1 MIIINNEKVIDL
13 DFSFWLNNQ
22 LTMKDIYNILETSD
36 LSEEQKS
43 FKNNYKKFES
53 IEGEQER
60 WYSLEEATYII
71 NGNYFLTYNED
82 IKKRNVTLDF
92 VKNKTNNILNNIKNG
107 TNQNCNEYHYPQK
120 RKFPSKKIKY
130 VNESMI
136 DEILRDDV
144 TKPEKIEFGNL
155 PSKELLPNQDKI
167 VNYIQGFKHI
177 HNKKLIIDY
186 LNQLSIT
193 MAQSLDDLRYFS
205 NRLSRLKYNIQFSRK
220 IAQNIHRN
228 GDIDTKEKYDRLKA
242 EYSNLLKRCIQFS
255 NKYLDIIDIK
265 NIFNIYDTRRIVINM
280 SDNVKVWDIPDI
292 NNEQIIKDDLKKFV
306 NLKKEQYLGDARWSR
321 NKILEDLNEIEVNP
335 TTSLNGTTEMD
346 IVAEW
351 MYKNKTKVAHDIINR
366 ELNTIYELLNGMLKA
381 EYTQF
386 MIYIRTSYDL
396 AKTYNEKSF

>member
-205 NRLSRLKYNIQFSRK
+205 NRLSRLKDNIQFSRK

>member
-36 LSEEQKS
+36 LSEKQKN

-71 NGNYFLTYNED
+71 NGNSFLFYNEG

-92 VKNKTNNILNNIKNG
+92 VKNKTNNILNDIKNG

-130 VNESMI
+130 VNASMI
-136 DEILRDDV
+136 DEILRDYV

-193 MAQSLDDLRYFS
+193 MAQSLDDVRYFS
-205 NRLSRLKYNIQFSRK
+205 NRLSKLKDNIQTSRK

-228 GDIDTKEKYDRLKA
+228 RDIDTKEKYDRLKA

-280 SDNVKVWDIPDI
+280 SDNVKIWDIPNI

-306 NLKKEQYLGDARWSR
+306 NLKKEQYLGDARWSK

-346 IVAEW
+346 IVTEW
-351 MYKNKTKVAHDIINR
+351 MYKNKTKVAHDIINK
-366 ELNTIYELLNGMLKA
+366 ELDNIYELLNGMLKY

-386 MIYIRTSYDL
+386 MIYIRTRYDL
-396 AKTYNEKSF
+396 AKTYNKKSV

>member
-36 LSEEQKS
+36 LSEEQKN

-71 NGNYFLTYNED
+71 NGNSFLFYNEG

-92 VKNKTNNILNNIKNG
+92 VKNKTNNILNDIKNG

-130 VNESMI
+130 VNASMI
-136 DEILRDDV
+136 DEILRDYV

-193 MAQSLDDLRYFS
+193 MAQSLDDVRYFS
-205 NRLSRLKYNIQFSRK
+205 NRLSKLKDNIQTSRK

-228 GDIDTKEKYDRLKA
+228 RDIDTKEKYDRLKA

-280 SDNVKVWDIPDI
+280 SDNVKIWDIPNI

-306 NLKKEQYLGDARWSR
+306 NLKKEQYLGDARWSK

-346 IVAEW
+346 IVTEW
-351 MYKNKTKVAHDIINR
+351 MYKNKTKVAHDIINK
-366 ELNTIYELLNGMLKA
+366 ELDNIYELLNGMLKY

-386 MIYIRTSYDL
+386 MIYIRTRYDL
-396 AKTYNEKSF
+396 AKTYNKKSV

>member
-1 MIIINNEKVIDL
+1 
-13 DFSFWLNNQ
+13 
-22 LTMKDIYNILETSD
+22 
-36 LSEEQKS
+36 
-43 FKNNYKKFES
+43 
-53 IEGEQER
+53 
-60 WYSLEEATYII
+60 
-71 NGNYFLTYNED
+71 
-82 IKKRNVTLDF
+82 
-92 VKNKTNNILNNIKNG
+92 
-107 TNQNCNEYHYPQK
+107 
-120 RKFPSKKIKY
+120 
-130 VNESMI
+130 MI
-136 DEILRDDV
+136 DEILRDYV

-193 MAQSLDDLRYFS
+193 MAQSLDDVRYFS
-205 NRLSRLKYNIQFSRK
+205 NRLSKLKDNIQTSRK

-228 GDIDTKEKYDRLKA
+228 RDIDTKEKYDRLKA

-280 SDNVKVWDIPDI
+280 SDNVKIWDIPNI

-306 NLKKEQYLGDARWSR
+306 NLKKEQYLGDARWSK

-346 IVAEW
+346 IVTEW
-351 MYKNKTKVAHDIINR
+351 MYKNKTKVAHDIINK
-366 ELNTIYELLNGMLKA
+366 ELDNIYELLNGMLKY

-386 MIYIRTSYDL
+386 MIYIRTRYDL
-396 AKTYNEKSF
+396 AKTYNKKSV